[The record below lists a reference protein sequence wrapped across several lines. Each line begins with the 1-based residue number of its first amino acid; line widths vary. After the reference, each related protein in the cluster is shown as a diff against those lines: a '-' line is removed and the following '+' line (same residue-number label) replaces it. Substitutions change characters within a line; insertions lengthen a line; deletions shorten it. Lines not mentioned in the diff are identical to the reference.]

1 MRVAVK
7 KIDGIDAVEVS
18 LNRGIVVIRLRPE
31 NRVTLEHVREAI
43 RENGFTPKEA
53 EVRARGT
60 VVDDTGHLAL
70 FLPGIGAAFRLTAD
84 SQAPGMIGD
93 LQRLRGQEVTLEGR
107 VPERPRG
114 AERPLPLEARAFSKD
129 VTR

>member
-18 LNRGIVVIRLRPE
+18 LNRGVVVIRLRPE
-31 NRVTLEHVREAI
+31 NRVTLEQVREAI

-60 VVDDTGHLAL
+60 VVQDGGHLAL
-70 FLPGIGAAFRLTAD
+70 ALPGIGVAFHLAAD
-84 SQAPGMIGD
+84 SQAPGVIGELD
-93 LQRLRGQEVTLEGR
+93 RARGQDVSLEGR
-107 VPERPRG
+107 VPETARG
-114 AERPLPLEARAFSKD
+114 GAGPLPLKARALSKD
-129 VTR
+129 AMR